1 MIEEIYNENSD
12 DGEEIVGAVKKSET
26 LSSFIKQ
33 LYPNKNVD
41 DILIDTREF
50 DPPKKTVVK
59 NPEVKSRKERRFI
72 ERKQKKS
79 EKSNKSGKVREV
91 EKEKER
97 SALNTIKADTRAEI
111 GKRLAPIIFGINNY
125 K

>member
-1 MIEEIYNENSD
+1 MIEEIYNENPND
-12 DGEEIVGAVKKSET
+12 DEKKSESV
-26 LSSFIKQ
+26 SSFIKQ
-33 LYPNKNVD
+33 LYPKKNVD

-50 DPPKKTVVK
+50 DPPKKTPAK
-59 NPEVKSRKERRFI
+59 TEVKSRKERRFL

-79 EKSNKSGKVREV
+79 DKSNKSEKVREI

-97 SALNTIKADTRAEI
+97 SALDQIKVETRAEI
-111 GKRLAPIIFGINNY
+111 GKRLAPILFGI